1 MLIFTLPCPH
11 NLFKEFL
18 RTILRE
24 IFSYEKKS
32 RKVMAVGRR
41 AKYEGP
47 VKRFE
52 AWLPYDVYKEMEAEK
67 QRRGISWPELIL
79 EMWDRY
85 KASLR

>member
-1 MLIFTLPCPH
+1 MILIHNCPR

-41 AKYEGP
+41 GKYDGP

-52 AWLPYDVYKEMEAEK
+52 AWLPYDVYKEMEEEK

-79 EMWDRY
+79 DMWTKY
-85 KASLR
+85 KASTR